1 MVSKFLLAAMDQ
13 VEQAYKLILKKIF
26 RSKLN
31 DFFLFFFFF
40 FHFNFLSKTS
50 FFIEVSG
57 FCFYFYFLFEK
68 LLLTKFLTQNHVR
81 Q

>member
-1 MVSKFLLAAMDQ
+1 M
-13 VEQAYKLILKKIF
+13 IF
-26 RSKLN
+26 FS
-31 DFFLFFFFF
+31 FFFFF
-40 FHFNFLSKTS
+40 FYFNFLSKTS

>member
-13 VEQAYKLILKKIF
+13 VEQAYKFILKNIF
-26 RSKLN
+26 RRKLN
-31 DFFLFFFFF
+31 DFFFFFFF
-40 FHFNFLSKTS
+40 FLNFI
-50 FFIEVSG
+50 FFIKNFFLIEVSG